1 MYKLVYY
8 RFGEVKIKRDE
19 EAGYDSVRR
28 AVIGHKNFKLE
39 YFEEAFT
46 SERWLVRIYKVKK
59 PTAMDPPMKPISKSN
74 AYNKEASKDLMKLPS
89 I

>member
-19 EAGYDSVRR
+19 ESGYDSVRK
-28 AVIGHKNFKLE
+28 AVIGNKDFKLE

-46 SERWLVRIYKVKK
+46 SERWLVRIYKVKQ
-59 PTAMDPPMKPISKSN
+59 PAAMDPSMKPRGSTL
-74 AYNKEASKDLMKLPS
+74 AHNKDVIAALMRMPS